1 MANKAR
7 HVNYAVPLA
16 LAVDAIKQVQ
26 SIRAGEQEEFCWL
39 ELLGAG
45 LLGYVGGTLVD
56 VLEPAS
62 IGGSWHRKGL
72 HSLSA
77 GACLAAATFLPEN
90 KNTVG
95 NRLLQ
100 VFAAAHLSHLFLDV
114 RTSRGLPWFHPK
126 LDRAIGLRALSFF
139 R

>member
-1 MANKAR
+1 MANKSR

-16 LAVDAIKQVQ
+16 LLVDTVKQVQ
-26 SIRAGEQEEFCWL
+26 SIRAGEQEEFCFL

-45 LLGYVGGTLVD
+45 FVGYLGGTLVD

-72 HSLSA
+72 HSLCA
-77 GACLAAATFLPEN
+77 GACLAGATFLPEK
-90 KNTVG
+90 KNTFG
-95 NRLLQ
+95 RRLCQ
-100 VFAAAHLSHLFLDV
+100 VFAVAHLSHLFLDV

-126 LDRAIGLRALSFF
+126 LDRAIGLRAISFF